1 MWGFFCSRARGGV
14 SVKRKKF
21 IMVFVLEREKGF
33 LYNIEKIYICGN
45 EGMRHK
51 TRKWEKKIK
60 LEKENERDS
69 EM

>member
-1 MWGFFCSRARGGV
+1 
-14 SVKRKKF
+14 
-21 IMVFVLEREKGF
+21 MVFVLAREKKGF

-51 TRKWEKKIK
+51 TRKWEKKVK

-69 EM
+69 EMGEKDKRERIWRMKERKI

>member
-1 MWGFFCSRARGGV
+1 
-14 SVKRKKF
+14 
-21 IMVFVLEREKGF
+21 

-51 TRKWEKKIK
+51 TRKWEKKVK

-69 EM
+69 EMREKDKGERIWRMKDIEKDRERERESEREKER